1 MKNNR
6 RASAFSLIEI
16 SIVIIIIG
24 ILVAGVT
31 QGSRLLNQA
40 KLSSAKTLT
49 RSAPVA
55 GIKNLSLWIES
66 TSDESFQS
74 ADLDDATVITT
85 WNDINPQT
93 VTKANLTDSTSTST
107 RPTYRTN
114 IINGLPAVLFD
125 GTDDFLSTTNFS
137 NISTAAT
144 VFAVVR
150 FPSTISATKA
160 ILSKR
165 AGATSASVNIEF
177 GNGSTTTGWNYF
189 DRATAYA
196 PTALPGD
203 ASLATSTSYV
213 ASVVYTANS
222 ASGCGNTSTGFAFFH
237 NGAAHAT
244 TSTTCGATTTY
255 TPTAVSD
262 PLFIGK
268 QGLTTSPTFFSGHI
282 GEIIIFDRALK
293 KEERQSIETYL
304 GKKWGIAMTVASY

>member
-49 RSAPVA
+49 RSAPVT

-66 TSDESFQS
+66 TSDESFHS
-74 ADLDDATVITT
+74 ADLDDATMITT

-93 VTKANLTDSTSTST
+93 VTKANLTDSTSNLT

-150 FPSTISATKA
+150 FPSTISATPATRA

-165 AGATSASVNIEF
+165 TAAGPTVNIEF
-177 GNGSTTTGWNYF
+177 GNGTTITGWNYS
-189 DRATAYA
+189 DGTVDA
-196 PTALPGD
+196 PTALPGGNLA
-203 ASLATSTSYV
+203 ASTAYV

-222 ASGCGNTSTGFAFFH
+222 ATGCGNTSTGYAFFH
-237 NGAAHAT
+237 NGAVNA
-244 TSTTCGATTTY
+244 STCGATNGA

-293 KEERQSIETYL
+293 KEERQSIEAYL